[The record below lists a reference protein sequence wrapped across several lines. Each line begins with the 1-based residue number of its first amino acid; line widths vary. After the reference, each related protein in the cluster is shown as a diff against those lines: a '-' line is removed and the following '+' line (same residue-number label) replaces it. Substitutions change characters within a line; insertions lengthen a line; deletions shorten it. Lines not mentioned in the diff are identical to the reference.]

1 MNNERE
7 REIRYSIRSIIK
19 HVKKKRLNE
28 ETQLRAII
36 RGFIDHEMKN
46 LNESQVADTNYTGFR
61 GRL

>member
-36 RGFIDHEMKN
+36 RGFIDHEMKIK
-46 LNESQVADTNYTGFR
+46 EK
-61 GRL
+61 